1 MPLPIKARKVL
12 DLTNKDDD
20 HKENYKKMFEKL
32 VKERFDEIIELTD
45 EMNQN
50 DLIYYLKGNT
60 ARKRFDDFNND
71 IKLLK
76 KQSLLNWS

>member
-12 DLTNKDDD
+12 GLTNKDDD

-76 KQSLLNWS
+76 KQSLLN

>member
-1 MPLPIKARKVL
+1 MPLPIKARKLL

-76 KQSLLNWS
+76 KQSLLN

>member
-20 HKENYKKMFEKL
+20 HKGNYKKMFEKL
-32 VKERFDEIIELTD
+32 VKERFDEIIELTN

-76 KQSLLNWS
+76 KQSLVK

>member
-20 HKENYKKMFEKL
+20 HKGNYKKMFEKL
-32 VKERFDEIIELTD
+32 VKERFDEIIELTN

-76 KQSLLNWS
+76 KQSLLN

>member
-20 HKENYKKMFEKL
+20 HKGNYKKMFEKL
-32 VKERFDEIIELTD
+32 VKERFDEIIELTN

-76 KQSLLNWS
+76 KQSLVKWS

>member
-20 HKENYKKMFEKL
+20 HKGNYKKMFEKL
-32 VKERFDEIIELTD
+32 VKERFDEIIELTN

-60 ARKRFDDFNND
+60 ARKRFDDFNDD

-76 KQSLLNWS
+76 KQSLVK

>member
-20 HKENYKKMFEKL
+20 HKDNYKKMFEKL
-32 VKERFDEIIELTD
+32 VKERFDEIIELTN

-50 DLIYYLKGNT
+50 DLTYYLKGNT

-76 KQSLLNWS
+76 KQSLVK

>member
-76 KQSLLNWS
+76 KQSLLN

>member
-20 HKENYKKMFEKL
+20 HKENYKKMIEKL

-76 KQSLLNWS
+76 KQSLLN

>member
-1 MPLPIKARKVL
+1 MPLPIKARKLL

-20 HKENYKKMFEKL
+20 HKDNYKKMFEKL
-32 VKERFDEIIELTD
+32 VKEIFDEIIELTN

-50 DLIYYLKGNT
+50 DLTYYLKGNT
-60 ARKRFDDFNND
+60 ARKKFDDFNND

-76 KQSLLNWS
+76 KQSLVK